1 MNQVFG
7 IYFCQDPTNSFS
19 LCNNIYSQSTPNYSL
34 KMSVWWIHLS
44 EKLQQYFPFSHTMR
58 LWLMLQIPFL
68 NFPPT
73 LIFLHYSLLEVLL
86 YIYHE
91 QMHTYEK
98 KYY

>member
-1 MNQVFG
+1 
-7 IYFCQDPTNSFS
+7 
-19 LCNNIYSQSTPNYSL
+19 
-34 KMSVWWIHLS
+34 
-44 EKLQQYFPFSHTMR
+44 
-58 LWLMLQIPFL
+58 MLQIPFL